1 MSIQVPIESVNDLPH
16 KLDYFM
22 NTIMPKSVANIQ
34 LNLNLSGSHLP
45 DLKEMI

>member
-34 LNLNLSGSHLP
+34 LNLSGSHLP